1 MERAVNTE
9 VQKGDGP
16 DGGRMRGWF
25 KEGGG
30 EGGLSREV
38 CSESDGSYKVNPEV
52 TSDSAAV
59 DC

>member
-1 MERAVNTE
+1 
-9 VQKGDGP
+9 
-16 DGGRMRGWF
+16 MRGWF

-30 EGGLSREV
+30 ESGLSREV